1 MQPCAKVQTS
11 SSVVPLG
18 SPVTATCVIRDDC
31 PLVIGQAVHI
41 EWRLD
46 DGFIPSSPEASESG
60 MISKVVIP
68 NFNHSRA
75 FLTCCVQAS
84 PIQVVGGVEIRA
96 GCEDNLKLA
105 VFVLPHLLVGDQM
118 NLHLSLFHLLKNKLE
133 RKEDQPQHDK

>member
-1 MQPCAKVQTS
+1 M
-11 SSVVPLG
+11 G

-41 EWRLD
+41 EWRLGD
-46 DGFIPSSPEASESG
+46 HFIPSSPVASENG

-75 FLTCCVQAS
+75 FLTCCVHAS

-96 GCEDNLKLA
+96 GCEEDLKL
-105 VFVLPHLLVGDQM
+105 FYILYILYVLYLLIDNQI
-118 NLHLSLFHLLKNKLE
+118 NLPLSPVHLSQVKNKLE
-133 RKEDQPQHDK
+133 RTGDVC